1 MNQTFPTQSDFAGTV
16 AVVTGGSRGQGAAI
30 CRLLAARGAA
40 VVVSGRD
47 EAGIADVVAEIRA
60 TGGRAIGV
68 VTDCTDFAA
77 IEGLRLRGE
86 EAFGPADLLV
96 ALAGGFRRMRRPGGN
111 DDQLPVAAHLIA
123 TFLTVKSFLPGMV
136 ERRRGVIVTLPTVAV
151 FARHL
156 ARSVAHHGVRVE
168 QVAEM
173 RVPAW
178 GAFITSG
185 DVLLPA

>member
-1 MNQTFPTQSDFAGTV
+1 MDVDFPFQGDFAGAV

-30 CRLLAARGAA
+30 SRLLAARGAA

-47 EAGIADVVAEIRA
+47 ETGIAEVVAGIRA
-60 TGGRAIGV
+60 KGGRAIAV
-68 VTDCTDFAA
+68 AADCTDLAA
-77 IEGLRLRGE
+77 IEHLRLRGE
-86 EAFGPADLLV
+86 EAFGPA
-96 ALAGGFRRMRRPGGN
+96 GGFRRVRRPGGEIH
-111 DDQLPVAAHLIA
+111 LPVAANLTA

-156 ARSVAHHGVRVE
+156 ARSVAQHGVRVE

-173 RVPAW
+173 RVPLW
-178 GAFITSG
+178 GAFETSG
-185 DVLLPA
+185 EVFQPA